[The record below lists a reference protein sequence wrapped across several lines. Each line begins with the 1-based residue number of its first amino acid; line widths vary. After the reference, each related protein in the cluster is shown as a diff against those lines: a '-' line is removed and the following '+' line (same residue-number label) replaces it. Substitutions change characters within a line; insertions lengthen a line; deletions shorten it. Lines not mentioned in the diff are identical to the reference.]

1 MKRVCA
7 VLLGLAL
14 VLSASGLRASAFA
27 AERIEVDG
35 EVYPLL
41 SQPLEPWLDRH
52 PRIRRALEQPE
63 PDVLMVCG
71 GDMRGYRGFYAID
84 GGRLWVRFVRRQL
97 CQWQDPANANMVPVW
112 FGGRE
117 TALATWFSGILVVPV
132 GELTQYVHM
141 GYGSLYAE
149 YRLFRVERG
158 RVTDEARMDEAQ
170 YMRYRDAQ
178 FAEWKKTRDYRRQYA
193 ELFTPERAGRRTP
206 EEAEGFLYTIDVGY
220 TTRYMLPFEVA
231 DAPAPEVPQ

>member
-14 VLSASGLRASAFA
+14 LLGATGLQASQFA
-27 AERIEVDG
+27 AERIEIDG
-35 EVYPLL
+35 EVHPLL
-41 SQPLEPWLDRH
+41 TLPLERWLDRH

-71 GDMRGYRGFYAID
+71 GDARGYSGFYAID
-84 GGRLWVRFVRRQL
+84 GGQLWVRFVRRQL
-97 CQWQDPANANMVPVW
+97 CTWQDPANANMVPVW

-117 TALATWFSGILVVPV
+117 TVPATWFSGILVVPT
-132 GELTQYVHM
+132 GEPTHLVNM
-141 GYGSLYAE
+141 GFGTLYAE

-158 RVTDEARMDEAQ
+158 RVTGEARMDGER
-170 YMRYRDAQ
+170 YLRYRDAQ
-178 FAEWKKTRDYRRQYA
+178 FAEWKKTRDYRRRNA
-193 ELFTPERAGRRTP
+193 ALFTPDRPRRRTP
-206 EEAEGFLYTIDVGY
+206 EEAEGFLYTFHVDY

-231 DAPAPEVPQ
+231 DAPTSEVPQ